1 MSFPGAVAATAVA
14 GASAVTNPMDI
25 IISSVNTN
33 PYFIGL
39 MMLLLNLGGRF
50 LALEVSKDQEKFLSQ
65 PMVRR
70 FFLFAVL
77 FVATRNII
85 VAGGLAIIV
94 ILLLGYLFNENSD
107 LCLWRSC
114 LMPLQAS
121 GSVQEGFVGL
131 TPEEVL
137 ILKRLQDKQS
147 AAAASATAA
156 AAANKPA
163 TAAAPSAAAAAASGV
178 DASGG
183 APPKKEGFQSAAD
196 IYTQALERLRSM
208 EF

>member
-1 MSFPGAVAATAVA
+1 
-14 GASAVTNPMDI
+14 
-25 IISSVNTN
+25 
-33 PYFIGL
+33 
-39 MMLLLNLGGRF
+39 
-50 LALEVSKDQEKFLSQ
+50 
-65 PMVRR
+65 MVRR

-85 VAGGLAIIV
+85 VATGLGIIV

-114 LMPLQAS
+114 LTPLQPA
-121 GSVQEGFVGL
+121 GTVQEGFVGL

-147 AAAASATAA
+147 AAAAAATAA
-156 AAANKPA
+156 AAANKPV
-163 TAAAPSAAAAAASGV
+163 TAA

-183 APPKKEGFQSAAD
+183 SPPTKEGFQSAAD
-196 IYTQALERLRSM
+196 IYTDALERLRSM
-208 EF
+208 AF